1 MVSSGAGI
9 FSYYQMFF
17 SLVQSRVYS
26 HPLLNLQCFLT
37 RTESSCSETGGYL
50 LVNVFVGKVQHGEK
64 CVQSLLSNTW
74 VLGN

>member
-17 SLVQSRVYS
+17 SSVQSRVYS
-26 HPLLNLQCFLT
+26 HPLLNLQCLLT
-37 RTESSCSETGGYL
+37 RTESSCSETGGYS